1 MLKAEAFTHVFEPQS
16 LGRSINSTLISVCKV
31 LIFLNYFFSPFDHW
45 IVGDRSW
52 RPILDLLPEKLDL
65 PTWIQ
70 IPCFIVLVLAPSVLF
85 SVATVLAT
93 PRDKFA
99 WSSYLLQ
106 ASVIGPI
113 FLLFLTVVAVMVRSG
128 IETTTPDVES
138 KSDQTSSSS
147 TDSPLTLL
155 TATVIRVVL
164 AGLTN
169 AVFQRLSSA
178 PPGSVQSNPLL
189 FQAGLVAMLSLCK
202 SYYAQRRL
210 INLLQ
215 KLGLPVLSSPPP
227 LTTQSLLSSLTI
239 FGNEEQTSLITPV
252 RGAVSYILA
261 NLYPHLF
268 GRPMS
273 SFSRS
278 QGFDVELRDPRDVF
292 SSLPAKRGYRI
303 GGDWALWGI
312 ICIAELTIGV
322 ALKLV
327 FPWIWMPLQQL
338 KGTAAWFKNA
348 AGVARIVLDISTA
361 MLRAIWACDWSA
373 VKNVASTTYQDYK
386 YGVFFVGFNII
397 TIAFA
402 VFVGLCLEWFNGYL
416 AKRSAQL

>member
-1 MLKAEAFTHVFEPQS
+1 M
-16 LGRSINSTLISVCKV
+16 
-31 LIFLNYFFSPFDHW
+31 
-45 IVGDRSW
+45 

-70 IPCFIVLVLAPSVLF
+70 IPYFIVLVLAPSVLF

-178 PPGSVQSNPLL
+178 PPGSVQLNSLL

-210 INLLQ
+210 INLFQ

-227 LTTQSLLSSLTI
+227 LTTQSLLSSLTV
-239 FGNEEQTSLITPV
+239 FGNEKQTSLITPV
-252 RGAVSYILA
+252 RGAVSYILV

-268 GRPMS
+268 GRPMLL
-273 SFSRS
+273 FSGS

-312 ICIAELTIGV
+312 LCIAELTIGV

-348 AGVARIVLDISTA
+348 ADVARIVLDISTA

-373 VKNVASTTYQDYK
+373 MKNVASTTYQDHK

-416 AKRSAQL
+416 AKRFAQL

>member
-70 IPCFIVLVLAPSVLF
+70 IPCLIILLLAPSVLF
-85 SVATVLAT
+85 SVATVLTT

-99 WSSYLLQ
+99 WSSYFLQ
-106 ASVIGPI
+106 ALVIGPI
-113 FLLFLTVVAVMVRSG
+113 SLVFLAVVAVMVRSG

-169 AVFQRLSSA
+169 AVLQRLSSA
-178 PPGSVQSNPLL
+178 PPESVQSNPLL
-189 FQAGLVAMLSLCK
+189 FQAGLVAILSFCK
-202 SYYAQRRL
+202 SNHAQRRL
-210 INLLQ
+210 INLFQ
-215 KLGLPVLSSPPP
+215 KLGLPILSSPPP
-227 LTTQSLLSSLTI
+227 LTTRSLLSSLTI

-252 RGAVSYILA
+252 RGAVSYILV

-268 GRPMS
+268 GRPML

-348 AGVARIVLDISTA
+348 ADVARIVLDISTA

-373 VKNVASTTYQDYK
+373 MKNVASTTYQDHK
-386 YGVFFVGFNII
+386 YGVIFVGFNII

-402 VFVGLCLEWFNGYL
+402 GFVGLCLERFNGYL

>member
-70 IPCFIVLVLAPSVLF
+70 IPCLIILLLAPSVLF
-85 SVATVLAT
+85 SVATILTT

-99 WSSYLLQ
+99 WSSYFLQ
-106 ASVIGPI
+106 ALVIGPI
-113 FLLFLTVVAVMVRSG
+113 SLVFLAVVAVMVRSG

-169 AVFQRLSSA
+169 AVLQRLSSA
-178 PPGSVQSNPLL
+178 PPESVQSNPLL
-189 FQAGLVAMLSLCK
+189 FQAGLVAILSFCK
-202 SYYAQRRL
+202 SNHAQRRL
-210 INLLQ
+210 INLFQ
-215 KLGLPVLSSPPP
+215 KLGLPILSSPPP
-227 LTTQSLLSSLTI
+227 LTTRSLLSSLTI

-252 RGAVSYILA
+252 RGAVSYILV

-268 GRPMS
+268 GRPML

-327 FPWIWMPLQQL
+327 FLWIWMPLQQL

>member
-1 MLKAEAFTHVFEPQS
+1 MLKAEAFTHVFEQQS
-16 LGRSINSTLISVCKV
+16 LGRSINSTLISVCRV

-65 PTWIQ
+65 PMWIQ
-70 IPCFIVLVLAPSVLF
+70 IPCLIILLLAPSVLF
-85 SVATVLAT
+85 SVATVLTT

-99 WSSYLLQ
+99 WSSYFLQ
-106 ASVIGPI
+106 ALVIGPI
-113 FLLFLTVVAVMVRSG
+113 SLVFLAVVAVMVRSG

-169 AVFQRLSSA
+169 AVLQRLSSA
-178 PPGSVQSNPLL
+178 PPESVQSNPLL
-189 FQAGLVAMLSLCK
+189 FQAGLVAILSFCK
-202 SYYAQRRL
+202 SNHAQRRL
-210 INLLQ
+210 INLFQ
-215 KLGLPVLSSPPP
+215 KLGLPILSSPPP
-227 LTTQSLLSSLTI
+227 LTTRSLLSSLTI

-252 RGAVSYILA
+252 RGAVSYILV

-268 GRPMS
+268 GRPML

-312 ICIAELTIGV
+312 LCIAELTIGV

-348 AGVARIVLDISTA
+348 ADVARIVLDISTA

-373 VKNVASTTYQDYK
+373 MENVASTTYQDHK
-386 YGVFFVGFNII
+386 YGVIFVGFNII

-402 VFVGLCLEWFNGYL
+402 GFVGLCLERFNGYL

>member
-70 IPCFIVLVLAPSVLF
+70 ISCLIILLLAPSVLF
-85 SVATVLAT
+85 SVATVLTT

-99 WSSYLLQ
+99 WSSYFLQ
-106 ASVIGPI
+106 ALVIGPI
-113 FLLFLTVVAVMVRSG
+113 FLVFLAVVAVMVRSG

-169 AVFQRLSSA
+169 AVLQRLSSA
-178 PPGSVQSNPLL
+178 PPESVQSNPLL
-189 FQAGLVAMLSLCK
+189 FQAGLVAILSFCK
-202 SYYAQRRL
+202 SNHAQRRL
-210 INLLQ
+210 INLFQ

-227 LTTQSLLSSLTI
+227 LTTRSLLYSLTI

-252 RGAVSYILA
+252 RGAVSYILV

-268 GRPMS
+268 GRPMLL
-273 SFSRS
+273 FSRS

-312 ICIAELTIGV
+312 LCIAELTIGV

-338 KGTAAWFKNA
+338 KETAAWFKNA
-348 AGVARIVLDISTA
+348 ADVARIVLGISTA

-373 VKNVASTTYQDYK
+373 IKNVASTTYQDYK

>member
-1 MLKAEAFTHVFEPQS
+1 MLKSEASAHVFEPQT

-52 RPILDLLPEKLDL
+52 RPILDMLPEKLDL

-70 IPCFIVLVLAPSVLF
+70 IPCFIVLVLAPSILF
-85 SVATVLAT
+85 SVATVLTT

-106 ASVIGPI
+106 ALVIGPI
-113 FLLFLTVVAVMVRSG
+113 FLVFLTVVAVMVRSG

-169 AVFQRLSSA
+169 AVLQRLSSA
-178 PPGSVQSNPLL
+178 PPESAQSNPLL

-210 INLLQ
+210 INLFQ
-215 KLGLPVLSSPPP
+215 KLGLPVLSCPPP

-252 RGAVSYILA
+252 RGAVSYILV

-268 GRPMS
+268 GRPMLL
-273 SFSRS
+273 FSRF

-312 ICIAELTIGV
+312 LCIAELTIGV
-322 ALKLV
+322 ARKLI

-348 AGVARIVLDISTA
+348 ADVARIVLDISTA

-373 VKNVASTTYQDYK
+373 MKNVASTTYQDHK

-402 VFVGLCLEWFNGYL
+402 VFVALCLEWFNGYL